1 MAGRVPT
8 EFHGYSKSM
17 LTITDL
23 SLQRG
28 GVWLLENVNLTVQ
41 PGQRV
46 AIVGANGAGKSSLFK
61 LLLGQL
67 APEQGSVS
75 LPGGCRIAHMAQEVE
90 ASSRSARDFIL
101 DGDFE
106 LRRLERELAAA
117 EARSDD
123 HAIAHVHGELDLH
136 EAWSASR
143 RAEALLRGLGF
154 ADSDA
159 ERPVSA
165 FSGGWR
171 IRLNLAQA
179 LMRPSDLLLL
189 DEPTNHLDLD
199 ACLWLENWLRR
210 YPGTLLFISHDRDF
224 MDRVATHLVHFDQK
238 KLVLYTGNYSA
249 FEVQRSERLAQQQAG
264 FERQQARIAEIQRFI
279 DRFKAKATKAKQA
292 QSRVKALERMEQ
304 IAPAHIDSPFSFT
317 FPMADKVSNPL
328 LSVRDGKAGHGESV
342 VLSGLNLTLLPG
354 SRIGLLGPNGAGK
367 STLMDALRGKGTL
380 LAGERTCGE
389 HLAIKYFAQH
399 QLESLDLDASPFLH
413 LQRLAPKASEQS
425 VRNFLGGFD
434 FHGDEAL
441 SPIRSF
447 SGGEKARVALAVIAW
462 QKPNLLLLD
471 EPTNHLDLEMRQALT
486 MALQNFE
493 GAIVVVSHDRHLL
506 RNTVDEF
513 WLVNDGHVVE
523 YQGDLE
529 DYESW
534 LADRR
539 KDDAEPPKRQ
549 LGSVAGSADAASAQ
563 ADTAVGES
571 ADDRKARKRAEA
583 ALRQKLSPY
592 RKQQATLEKQM
603 ETLHETLNDLES
615 ELADPALYSDESK
628 GRLKDLLGKQ
638 SAAKGQLEEF
648 EAQWLEVSET
658 VETME
663 DELAG
668 Q

>member
-1 MAGRVPT
+1 
-8 EFHGYSKSM
+8 M

-46 AIVGANGAGKSSLFK
+46 AIVGANGAGKSSLFQ

-67 APEQGSVS
+67 APEQGSVA
-75 LPGGCRIAHMAQEVE
+75 LPGGCRIAHMAQEVA
-90 ASSRSARDFIL
+90 ASSRSARDFVL
-101 DGDFE
+101 DGDTE
-106 LRRLERELAAA
+106 LRRMERALA
-117 EARSDD
+117 EAEAGGDD
-123 HAIAHVHGELDLH
+123 HAIARLHGELDIH
-136 EAWSASR
+136 EAWSAPR
-143 RAEALLRGLGF
+143 RAETLLRGLGF

-199 ACLWLENWLRR
+199 ACLWLENWLRK

-238 KLVLYTGNYSA
+238 QLVLYTGNYSA
-249 FEVQRSERLAQQQAG
+249 FERQRAERLAQQQAS

-279 DRFKAKATKAKQA
+279 DRFKAKATKARQA
-292 QSRVKALERMEQ
+292 QSRVKALERMEK
-304 IAPAHIDSPFSFT
+304 IAPAHVDSPFSFE
-317 FPMADKVSNPL
+317 FPVADKVSNPL
-328 LSVRDGKAGHGESV
+328 LSIRHGVAGHGDV
-342 VLSGLNLTLLPG
+342 PILKNINVTLLPG
-354 SRIGLLGPNGAGK
+354 TRVGLLGPNGAGK
-367 STLMDALRGKGTL
+367 STFMDALRGTGTL
-380 LAGERTCGE
+380 LSGERTCGE
-389 HLAIKYFAQH
+389 HLAIGYFAQH

-413 LQRLAPKASEQS
+413 LQRLAPTASEQK
-425 VRNFLGGFD
+425 VRDFLGGFD

-441 SPIRSF
+441 APIRSF

-486 MALQNFE
+486 MALQNFD

-513 WLVNDGHVVE
+513 WLVCDGAVGE
-523 YQGDLE
+523 YEGDLE
-529 DYESW
+529 DYERW
-534 LADRR
+534 LAERR
-539 KDDAEPPKRQ
+539 KDEESPPRREVVGGQEK
-549 LGSVAGSADAASAQ
+549 SVNTAGPATLTAD
-563 ADTAVGES
+563 E
-571 ADDRKARKRAEA
+571 RKARKRQEAE
-583 ALRQKLSPY
+583 LRQKLSPW
-592 RKQQATLEKQM
+592 RKKQGTLEIRM
-603 ETLHETLNDLES
+603 EQLQQKLATVEQN
-615 ELADPALYSDESK
+615 LADPGLYDDQQK
-628 GRLKDLLGKQ
+628 VRLKELL
-638 SAAKGQLEEF
+638 AGQAELKRELEDV
-648 EAQWLEVSET
+648 EAEWLEVSET
-658 VETME
+658 VESLE
-663 DELAG
+663 AELAG
-668 Q
+668 

>member
-1 MAGRVPT
+1 
-8 EFHGYSKSM
+8 M

-67 APEQGSVS
+67 AAEQGGVS

-90 ASSRSARDFIL
+90 ASARSARDFIL

-106 LRRLERELAAA
+106 LRRLERELAEA
-117 EARSDD
+117 EARGDD
-123 HAIAHVHGELDLH
+123 HAIAHAHGELDLH
-136 EAWSASR
+136 EAWSAFW
-143 RAEALLRGLGF
+143 RAEVLLRGLGF

-210 YPGTLLFISHDRDF
+210 YSGTLLFISHDRDF

-279 DRFKAKATKAKQA
+279 DRFKAKATKARQA
-292 QSRVKALERMEQ
+292 QSRVKSLERMEK
-304 IAPAHIDSPFSFT
+304 IAPAHIDSPFSFE

-328 LSVRDGKAGHGESV
+328 LSIRHGQAGHGDTK
-342 VLSGLNLTLLPG
+342 VLSNINLTLLPG

-367 STLMDALRGKGTL
+367 STLMDALLGQGEQGTASTL
-380 LAGERTCGE
+380 LSGERTCGE
-389 HLAIKYFAQH
+389 HLAIGYFAQH

-513 WLVNDGHVVE
+513 WLVNDGRVVE

-529 DYESW
+529 DYEGW

-539 KDDAEPPKRQ
+539 KDDTEAPKRQ
-549 LGSVAGSADAASAQ
+549 SAGTMNPGGIAGAEPDA
-563 ADTAVGES
+563 AVGES

-592 RKQQATLEKQM
+592 RKRQTALEKQM
-603 ETLHETLNDLES
+603 DSLNEVLSNLEA
-615 ELADPALYSDESK
+615 ELADPAVYSDASK
-628 GRLKDLLGKQ
+628 ARLKELLAKQ
-638 SAAKGQLEEF
+638 SDAKGKLEDT
-648 EAQWLEVSET
+648 EAEWLEVSET
-658 VETME
+658 VEAME
-663 DELAG
+663 EELG
-668 Q
+668 G

>member
-1 MAGRVPT
+1 
-8 EFHGYSKSM
+8 M

-46 AIVGANGAGKSSLFK
+46 AIVGANGAGKSSLFQ

-67 APEQGSVS
+67 APEQGSVA
-75 LPGGCRIAHMAQEVE
+75 LPGGCRIAHMAQEVA
-90 ASSRSARDFIL
+90 ASSRSARDFVL
-101 DGDFE
+101 DGDTE
-106 LRRLERELAAA
+106 LRRMERALAEA
-117 EARSDD
+117 EARGDD
-123 HAIAHVHGELDLH
+123 HAIARLHGELDIH
-136 EAWSASR
+136 EAWSAPR
-143 RAEALLRGLGF
+143 RAETLLRGLGF

-199 ACLWLENWLRR
+199 ACLWLENWLGK

-238 KLVLYTGNYSA
+238 QLVLYTGNYSA
-249 FEVQRSERLAQQQAG
+249 FERQRSERLAQQQAS

-279 DRFKAKATKAKQA
+279 DRFKAKATKARQA
-292 QSRVKALERMEQ
+292 QSRVKALERMEK
-304 IAPAHIDSPFSFT
+304 IAPAHVDSPFSFE
-317 FPMADKVSNPL
+317 FPVADKVSNPL
-328 LSVRDGKAGHGESV
+328 LSIRHGVAGHGDV
-342 VLSGLNLTLLPG
+342 PILKNINVTLLPG
-354 SRIGLLGPNGAGK
+354 TRVGLLGPNGAGK
-367 STLMDALRGKGTL
+367 STFMDALRGTGTL
-380 LAGERTCGE
+380 LSGERTCGE
-389 HLAIKYFAQH
+389 HLAIGYFAQH

-413 LQRLAPKASEQS
+413 LQRLAPTASEQK
-425 VRNFLGGFD
+425 VRDFLGGFD
-434 FHGDEAL
+434 FHGNEAL

-486 MALQNFE
+486 MALQNFD

-513 WLVNDGHVVE
+513 WLVCDGAVGE
-523 YQGDLE
+523 YEGDLE
-529 DYESW
+529 DYERW

-539 KDDAEPPKRQ
+539 KDEESPPRREVAEGQEK
-549 LGSVAGSADAASAQ
+549 SANTAGAATLTAD
-563 ADTAVGES
+563 E
-571 ADDRKARKRAEA
+571 RKARKRQEAE
-583 ALRQKLSPY
+583 LRQKLSPW
-592 RKQQATLEKQM
+592 RKKQGALEARMEQLQQKLATVE
-603 ETLHETLNDLES
+603 HN
-615 ELADPALYSDESK
+615 LADPGLYDDQQK
-628 GRLKDLLGKQ
+628 LRLKELLAEQTELKRE
-638 SAAKGQLEEF
+638 LDDV
-648 EAQWLEVSET
+648 EAEWLEVSET
-658 VETME
+658 VENLE
-663 DELAG
+663 AELAG
-668 Q
+668 

>member
-1 MAGRVPT
+1 
-8 EFHGYSKSM
+8 M
-17 LTITDL
+17 LTISDL

-46 AIVGANGAGKSSLFK
+46 AMVGANGAGKSSLFQ

-67 APEQGSVS
+67 GAEQGGVS
-75 LPGGCRIAHMAQEVE
+75 LPGGCRIAHMAQEVA
-90 ASSRSARDFIL
+90 ASSRTARDFVL
-101 DGDFE
+101 DGDLE
-106 LRRLERELAAA
+106 LRRLEQALAEA
-117 EARSDD
+117 EARGDD
-123 HAIAHVHGELDLH
+123 DAVARLHGELDIH
-136 EAWSASR
+136 ESWSAPR

-199 ACLWLENWLRR
+199 ACFWLETWLRK

-238 KLVLYTGNYSA
+238 QLVLYTGNYSS
-249 FEVQRSERLAQQQAG
+249 FERQRAERLAQQQAG
-264 FERQQARIAEIQRFI
+264 YERQQARIAEIQRFI
-279 DRFKAKATKAKQA
+279 DRFKAKATKARQA
-292 QSRVKALERMEQ
+292 QSRVKALERMEK
-304 IAPAHIDSPFSFT
+304 IAPAHVDSPFSFE
-317 FPMADKVSNPL
+317 FPVADKVSSPL
-328 LSVRDGKAGHGESV
+328 LSIRNGVAGHGDV
-342 VLSGLNLTLLPG
+342 AVLHGVNVTLMPG

-367 STLMDALRGKGTL
+367 STFMDALRGTGTL
-380 LAGERTCGE
+380 LSGERTCGE
-389 HLAIKYFAQH
+389 HLAIGYFAQH

-413 LQRLAPKASEQS
+413 LQRLAPTASEQK
-425 VRNFLGGFD
+425 VRDFLGGFD
-434 FHGDEAL
+434 FHGDEAMA
-441 SPIRSF
+441 PIRSF

-486 MALQNFE
+486 MALQNFD

-513 WLVNDGHVVE
+513 WLVSDGAVRE
-523 YQGDLE
+523 YDGDLE
-529 DYESW
+529 DYERW

-539 KDDAEPPKRQ
+539 KDDDSPPRRDVAEAPGRQ
-549 LGSVAGSADAASAQ
+549 TADAGAGTL
-563 ADTAVGES
+563 TAEE
-571 ADDRKARKRAEA
+571 RKARKRQEAE
-583 ALRQKLSPY
+583 LRQKLSPW
-592 RKQQATLEKQM
+592 RKKQAALEAKMEQLQQKLGAVEHSLSDPEMYSDGQKLQLKAMLAEQTELKRELEAA
-603 ETLHETLNDLES
+603 EAEWLDVSEAVENLEA
-615 ELADPALYSDESK
+615 ELAD
-628 GRLKDLLGKQ
+628 
-638 SAAKGQLEEF
+638 
-648 EAQWLEVSET
+648 
-658 VETME
+658 
-663 DELAG
+663 
-668 Q
+668 

>member
-1 MAGRVPT
+1 M
-8 EFHGYSKSM
+8 
-17 LTITDL
+17 
-23 SLQRG
+23 
-28 GVWLLENVNLTVQ
+28 LENVNLTVQ

-67 APEQGSVS
+67 TAEQGGVS

-90 ASSRSARDFIL
+90 ASARSARDFIL

-106 LRRLERELAAA
+106 LRRLERELAEA
-117 EARSDD
+117 EARGDD
-123 HAIAHVHGELDLH
+123 HAIAHAHGELDLH
-136 EAWSASR
+136 EAWSAPR

-210 YPGTLLFISHDRDF
+210 YSGTLLFISHDRDF

-292 QSRVKALERMEQ
+292 QSRVKALERMER
-304 IAPAHIDSPFSFT
+304 IAPAHVDSPFGFD

-328 LSVRDGKAGHGESV
+328 LSIRHGVAGHGDTAILRNINV
-342 VLSGLNLTLLPG
+342 TLLPG

-367 STLMDALRGKGTL
+367 STFMDALRGTGTL

-389 HLAIKYFAQH
+389 HLAIGYFAQH

-413 LQRLAPKASEQS
+413 LQRLAPRASEQQ

-447 SGGEKARVALAVIAW
+447 SGGEKARVALAIIAW

-486 MALQNFE
+486 MALQNFD

-506 RNTVDEF
+506 RNTVDQF
-513 WLVNDGHVVE
+513 WLVSDGAVQE
-523 YQGDLE
+523 YDGDLE
-529 DYESW
+529 DYERW
-534 LADRR
+534 LAERR
-539 KDDAEPPKRQ
+539 KDDDEPPKREVVEQ
-549 LGSVAGSADAASAQ
+549 AAENKVATGATALTAD
-563 ADTAVGES
+563 E
-571 ADDRKARKRAEA
+571 RKARKRQEAE
-583 ALRQKLSPY
+583 LRQKLSPW
-592 RKQQATLEKQM
+592 RKKQGNLETRMEQLQQ
-603 ETLHETLNDLES
+603 
-615 ELADPALYSDESK
+615 ELAGVEQELSDPAIYDDSAK
-628 GRLKDLLGKQ
+628 VKLKELLAQQTGLKRE
-638 SAAKGQLEEF
+638 LDDV
-648 EAQWLEVSET
+648 EAEWLEVSET
-658 VETME
+658 VENLE
-663 DELAG
+663 AELAG
-668 Q
+668 

>member
-1 MAGRVPT
+1 
-8 EFHGYSKSM
+8 M

-46 AIVGANGAGKSSLFK
+46 AIVGANGAGKSSLFQ

-67 APEQGSVS
+67 APEQGSVA
-75 LPGGCRIAHMAQEVE
+75 LPGGCRIAHMAQEVA
-90 ASSRSARDFIL
+90 ASSRSARDFVL
-101 DGDFE
+101 DGDTE
-106 LRRLERELAAA
+106 LRRMERALA
-117 EARSDD
+117 EAEAGGDD
-123 HAIAHVHGELDLH
+123 HAIARLHGELDIH
-136 EAWSASR
+136 EAWSAPR
-143 RAEALLRGLGF
+143 RAETLLRGLGF

-199 ACLWLENWLRR
+199 ACLWLENWLRK

-238 KLVLYTGNYSA
+238 QLVLYTGNYSA
-249 FEVQRSERLAQQQAG
+249 FERQRAERLAQQQAS

-279 DRFKAKATKAKQA
+279 DRFKAKATKARQA
-292 QSRVKALERMEQ
+292 QSRVKALERMEK
-304 IAPAHIDSPFSFT
+304 IAPAHVDSPFSFE
-317 FPMADKVSNPL
+317 FPVADKVSNPL
-328 LSVRDGKAGHGESV
+328 LSIRHGVAGHGDV
-342 VLSGLNLTLLPG
+342 PILKNINVTLLPG
-354 SRIGLLGPNGAGK
+354 TRVGLLGPNGAGK
-367 STLMDALRGKGTL
+367 STFMDALRGTGTL
-380 LAGERTCGE
+380 LSGERTCGE
-389 HLAIKYFAQH
+389 HLAIGYFAQH

-413 LQRLAPKASEQS
+413 LQRLAPTASEQK
-425 VRNFLGGFD
+425 VRDFLGGFD

-441 SPIRSF
+441 APIRSF

-486 MALQNFE
+486 MALQNFD

-513 WLVNDGHVVE
+513 WLVCDGAVGE
-523 YQGDLE
+523 YEGDLE
-529 DYESW
+529 DYERW
-534 LADRR
+534 LAERR
-539 KDDAEPPKRQ
+539 KDEESPPRREVVGGQEK
-549 LGSVAGSADAASAQ
+549 SVNTAGPATLTAD
-563 ADTAVGES
+563 E
-571 ADDRKARKRAEA
+571 RKARKRQEAE
-583 ALRQKLSPY
+583 LRQKLSPW
-592 RKQQATLEKQM
+592 RKKQGTLEIRM
-603 ETLHETLNDLES
+603 EQLQQKLATVEQN
-615 ELADPALYSDESK
+615 LADPGLYDDQQK
-628 GRLKDLLGKQ
+628 VRLKELLAEQAELKRE
-638 SAAKGQLEEF
+638 LEDV
-648 EAQWLEVSET
+648 EAEWLEVSET
-658 VETME
+658 VESLE
-663 DELAG
+663 AELAG
-668 Q
+668 

>member
-1 MAGRVPT
+1 
-8 EFHGYSKSM
+8 M

-28 GVWLLENVNLTVQ
+28 GVWLLENVSLTVQ

-46 AIVGANGAGKSSLFK
+46 AIVGANGAGKSSLFQ

-67 APEQGSVS
+67 APEQGAVS
-75 LPGGCRIAHMAQEVE
+75 LPGGCRIAHMAQEVA
-90 ASSRSARDFIL
+90 ASSRSARDFVL

-106 LRRLERELAAA
+106 LRRMERELADA

-123 HAIAHVHGELDLH
+123 HAIARLHGELDIH

-154 ADSDA
+154 VDSDA

-199 ACLWLENWLRR
+199 ACLWLENWLRK

-238 KLVLYTGNYSA
+238 KLALYTGNYSA
-249 FEVQRSERLAQQQAG
+249 FEVQRSERLAQQQSS

-279 DRFKAKATKAKQA
+279 DRFKAKATKARQA
-292 QSRVKALERMEQ
+292 QSRVKALERMER
-304 IAPAHIDSPFSFT
+304 IAPAHVDSPFSFE
-317 FPMADKVSNPL
+317 FPVADKVSNPL
-328 LSVRDGKAGHGESV
+328 LSIRNGAAGHGETII
-342 VLSGLNLTLLPG
+342 LNNINITLLPG

-367 STLMDALRGKGTL
+367 STFMDALRGTGTL

-389 HLAIKYFAQH
+389 HLAIGYFAQH

-413 LQRLAPKASEQS
+413 LQRLAPGASEQK

-486 MALQNFE
+486 MALQNFD
-493 GAIVVVSHDRHLL
+493 GALVVVSHDRHLL

-513 WLVNDGHVVE
+513 WLVSDGTVRE
-523 YQGDLE
+523 YDGDLE
-529 DYESW
+529 DYERW

-539 KDDAEPPKRQ
+539 KDDDEPPRRQ
-549 LGSVAGSADAASAQ
+549 VEGDSGSDKAASGSAALT
-563 ADTAVGES
+563 ADE
-571 ADDRKARKRAEA
+571 RKARKRQEAEV
-583 ALRQKLSPY
+583 RQKLSPW
-592 RKQQATLEKQM
+592 RKKQGALELRMEKLQQALGKVEAS
-603 ETLHETLNDLES
+603 LG
-615 ELADPALYSDESK
+615 DPDVYDDSAK
-628 GRLKDLLGKQ
+628 VRLKELLGQQTELKRE
-638 SAAKGQLEEF
+638 LEDVES
-648 EAQWLEVSET
+648 QWLDVSET
-658 VETME
+658 VESLE
-663 DELAG
+663 AELSG
-668 Q
+668 

>member
-1 MAGRVPT
+1 
-8 EFHGYSKSM
+8 M

-46 AIVGANGAGKSSLFK
+46 AIVGANGAGKSSLFQ

-67 APEQGSVS
+67 APEQGSVA
-75 LPGGCRIAHMAQEVE
+75 LPGGCRIAHMAQEVA
-90 ASSRSARDFIL
+90 ASSRSARDFVL
-101 DGDFE
+101 DGDTE
-106 LRRLERELAAA
+106 LRRMERALA
-117 EARSDD
+117 EAEAGGDD
-123 HAIAHVHGELDLH
+123 HAIARLHGELDIH
-136 EAWSASR
+136 EAWSAPR
-143 RAEALLRGLGF
+143 RAETLLRGLGF

-199 ACLWLENWLRR
+199 ACLWLENWLRK

-238 KLVLYTGNYSA
+238 QLVLYTGNYSA
-249 FEVQRSERLAQQQAG
+249 FERQRAERLAQQQAS

-279 DRFKAKATKAKQA
+279 DRFKAKATKARQA
-292 QSRVKALERMEQ
+292 QSRVKALERMEK
-304 IAPAHIDSPFSFT
+304 IAPAHVDSPFSFE
-317 FPMADKVSNPL
+317 FPVADKVSNPL
-328 LSVRDGKAGHGESV
+328 LSIRHGVAGHGDV
-342 VLSGLNLTLLPG
+342 PILKNINVTLLPG
-354 SRIGLLGPNGAGK
+354 TRVGLLGPNGAGK
-367 STLMDALRGKGTL
+367 STFMDALRGTGTL
-380 LAGERTCGE
+380 LSGERTCGE
-389 HLAIKYFAQH
+389 HLAIGYFAQH

-413 LQRLAPKASEQS
+413 LQRLAPTASEQK
-425 VRNFLGGFD
+425 VRDFLGGFD

-441 SPIRSF
+441 APIRSF

-486 MALQNFE
+486 MALQNFD

-513 WLVNDGHVVE
+513 WLVCDGAVGE
-523 YQGDLE
+523 YEGDLE
-529 DYESW
+529 DYERW
-534 LADRR
+534 LAERR
-539 KDDAEPPKRQ
+539 KDEESPPRREVVGGQEK
-549 LGSVAGSADAASAQ
+549 SVNTAGPATLTAD
-563 ADTAVGES
+563 E
-571 ADDRKARKRAEA
+571 RKARKRQEAE
-583 ALRQKLSPY
+583 LRQKLSPW
-592 RKQQATLEKQM
+592 RKKQGTLEIRM
-603 ETLHETLNDLES
+603 EQLQQKLATVEQN
-615 ELADPALYSDESK
+615 LADPGLYDDQQK
-628 GRLKDLLGKQ
+628 VRLKGLLAEQAELKRE
-638 SAAKGQLEEF
+638 LEGI
-648 EAQWLEVSET
+648 EAEWLEVSET
-658 VETME
+658 VESLE
-663 DELAG
+663 AELAG
-668 Q
+668 

>member
-1 MAGRVPT
+1 M
-8 EFHGYSKSM
+8 
-17 LTITDL
+17 
-23 SLQRG
+23 
-28 GVWLLENVNLTVQ
+28 LENVNLTVQ

-67 APEQGSVS
+67 AAEQGGVS

-90 ASSRSARDFIL
+90 ASARSARDFIL

-106 LRRLERELAAA
+106 LRRLERELAEA
-117 EARSDD
+117 EARGDD
-123 HAIAHVHGELDLH
+123 NAIAHAHGELDLH
-136 EAWSASR
+136 EAWSAPR

-210 YPGTLLFISHDRDF
+210 YSGTLLFISHDRDF

-292 QSRVKALERMEQ
+292 QSRVKALERMER
-304 IAPAHIDSPFSFT
+304 IAPAHVDSPFSFE

-328 LSVRDGKAGHGESV
+328 LSIRHGVAGHGDTAILRNINV
-342 VLSGLNLTLLPG
+342 TLLPG

-367 STLMDALRGKGTL
+367 STFMDALRGTGTL

-389 HLAIKYFAQH
+389 HLAIGYFAQH

-413 LQRLAPKASEQS
+413 LQRLAPRASEQQ

-447 SGGEKARVALAVIAW
+447 SGGEKARVALAIIAW

-486 MALQNFE
+486 MALQNFD

-506 RNTVDEF
+506 RNTVDQF
-513 WLVNDGHVVE
+513 WLVSDGAVQE
-523 YQGDLE
+523 YDGDLE
-529 DYESW
+529 DYERW
-534 LADRR
+534 LAERR
-539 KDDAEPPKRQ
+539 KDDDEPPKREVIEQ
-549 LGSVAGSADAASAQ
+549 ATDNKVAAGATALTAD
-563 ADTAVGES
+563 E
-571 ADDRKARKRAEA
+571 RKARKRQEAE
-583 ALRQKLSPY
+583 LRQKLSPW
-592 RKQQATLEKQM
+592 RKKQGNLETRMEQLQQ
-603 ETLHETLNDLES
+603 
-615 ELADPALYSDESK
+615 ELAGVEQQLSDPAIYDDSAK
-628 GRLKDLLGKQ
+628 VKLKELLAQQTGLKRE
-638 SAAKGQLEEF
+638 LDDV
-648 EAQWLEVSET
+648 EAEWLDVSET
-658 VETME
+658 VENLE
-663 DELAG
+663 AELAG
-668 Q
+668 

>member
-1 MAGRVPT
+1 
-8 EFHGYSKSM
+8 M

-46 AIVGANGAGKSSLFK
+46 AIVGANGAGKSSLFQ

-67 APEQGSVS
+67 APEQGSVG
-75 LPGGCRIAHMAQEVE
+75 LPGGCRIAHMAQEVA
-90 ASSRSARDFIL
+90 ASSRSARDFVL
-101 DGDFE
+101 DGDTE
-106 LRRLERELAAA
+106 LRRMERALA
-117 EARSDD
+117 EAEAGGDD
-123 HAIAHVHGELDLH
+123 HAIARLHGELDIH
-136 EAWSASR
+136 EAWSAPR
-143 RAEALLRGLGF
+143 RAETLLRGLGF

-199 ACLWLENWLRR
+199 ACLWLENWLRK

-238 KLVLYTGNYSA
+238 QLVLYTGNYSA
-249 FEVQRSERLAQQQAG
+249 FERQRSERLAQQQAS

-279 DRFKAKATKAKQA
+279 DRFKAKATKARQA
-292 QSRVKALERMEQ
+292 QSRVKALERMEK
-304 IAPAHIDSPFSFT
+304 IAPAHVDSPFSFE
-317 FPMADKVSNPL
+317 FPVADKVSNPL
-328 LSVRDGKAGHGESV
+328 LSIRHGVAGHGDV
-342 VLSGLNLTLLPG
+342 PILKNINVTLLPG
-354 SRIGLLGPNGAGK
+354 TRVGLLGPNGAGK
-367 STLMDALRGKGTL
+367 STFMDALRGTGTL
-380 LAGERTCGE
+380 LSGERTCGE
-389 HLAIKYFAQH
+389 HLAIGYFAQH

-413 LQRLAPKASEQS
+413 LQRLAPTASEQK
-425 VRNFLGGFD
+425 VRDFLGGFD

-441 SPIRSF
+441 APIRSF

-513 WLVNDGHVVE
+513 WLVCDGAVGE
-523 YQGDLE
+523 YEGDLE
-529 DYESW
+529 DYERW
-534 LADRR
+534 LAERR
-539 KDDAEPPKRQ
+539 KDEESPPRREVAEGQEK
-549 LGSVAGSADAASAQ
+549 SVNTAG
-563 ADTAVGES
+563 
-571 ADDRKARKRAEA
+571 
-583 ALRQKLSPY
+583 P
-592 RKQQATLEKQM
+592 ATL
-603 ETLHETLNDLES
+603 
-615 ELADPALYSDESK
+615 
-628 GRLKDLLGKQ
+628 
-638 SAAKGQLEEF
+638 
-648 EAQWLEVSET
+648 
-658 VETME
+658 
-663 DELAG
+663 
-668 Q
+668 

>member
-1 MAGRVPT
+1 
-8 EFHGYSKSM
+8 M

-28 GVWLLENVNLTVQ
+28 GVWLLDSVALTVQ
-41 PGQRV
+41 SGQRV
-46 AIVGANGAGKSSLFK
+46 AIVGANGAGKTSLFQ

-67 APEQGSVS
+67 SPEQGSVS

-90 ASSRSARDFIL
+90 ATARSARDFVL
-101 DGDFE
+101 DGDLD
-106 LRRLERELAAA
+106 LRRLERELQQA
-117 EARSDD
+117 EARGDD
-123 HAIAHVHGELDLH
+123 NAVAHIHGELDVH
-136 EAWSASR
+136 EAWSAGR
-143 RAEALLRGLGF
+143 RAESLLRGLGF
-154 ADSDA
+154 QNGDPD
-159 ERPVSA
+159 RPVSA

-179 LMRPSDLLLL
+179 LMRPADLLLL

-210 YPGTLLFISHDRDF
+210 FEGTLLFISHDRDF
-224 MDRVATHLVHFDQK
+224 MDRVATHVVHFDRR
-238 KLVLYTGNYSA
+238 KLELYTGNYSA
-249 FEVQRSERLAQQQAG
+249 FEVRRSERLAQQQAG

-279 DRFKAKATKAKQA
+279 DRFKAQATKARQA
-292 QSRVKALERMEQ
+292 QSRVKSLERMEK
-304 IAPAHIDSPFSFT
+304 IAPAHIDSPFSFE
-317 FPMADKVSNPL
+317 FPVSDKVSNPL
-328 LSVRDGKAGHGESV
+328 LSIRHGQAGHGETV
-342 VLSGLNLTLLPG
+342 ILDNINLTLLPG

-367 STLMDALRGKGTL
+367 STLMDALLGQGEDGAASTL
-380 LAGERTCGE
+380 LSGERTCGE
-389 HLAIKYFAQH
+389 HLAIGYFAQH

-413 LQRLAPKASEQS
+413 LQRLSPRASEQS

-513 WLVNDGHVVE
+513 WLVNDGRVAE

-529 DYESW
+529 DYERW

-539 KDDAEPPKRQ
+539 KDDAEAPKRQ
-549 LGSVAGSADAASAQ
+549 LTGNGSADASMTASGPE
-563 ADTAVGES
+563 TGVGES
-571 ADDRKARKRAEA
+571 AEDRKVRKRAEA
-583 ALRQKLSPY
+583 ALRQKLSPF
-592 RKQQATLEKQM
+592 RKKQAALEKQM
-603 ETLHETLNDLES
+603 ESLNETLKGLES
-615 ELADPALYSDESK
+615 DLADPDLYGNEAK
-628 GRLKDLLGKQ
+628 AQLKELLGKQ
-638 SAAKGQLEEF
+638 SRAKAQLEDI
-648 EAQWLEVSET
+648 EAQWLDVSET
-658 VETME
+658 VEAME
-663 DELAG
+663 EELAG
-668 Q
+668 

>member
-1 MAGRVPT
+1 M
-8 EFHGYSKSM
+8 
-17 LTITDL
+17 
-23 SLQRG
+23 
-28 GVWLLENVNLTVQ
+28 LENVNLTVQ

-67 APEQGSVS
+67 AAEQGGAS

-90 ASSRSARDFIL
+90 ASARSARDFIL

-106 LRRLERELAAA
+106 LRRLERELAEA
-117 EARSDD
+117 EARGDD
-123 HAIAHVHGELDLH
+123 HAIAHAHGELDLH
-136 EAWSASR
+136 EAWSAPR

-210 YPGTLLFISHDRDF
+210 YSGTLLFISHDRDF

-292 QSRVKALERMEQ
+292 QSRVKALERMER
-304 IAPAHIDSPFSFT
+304 IAPAHVDSPFSFE

-328 LSVRDGKAGHGESV
+328 LSIRHGVAGHGDTAILRNINV
-342 VLSGLNLTLLPG
+342 TLLPG

-367 STLMDALRGKGTL
+367 STFMDALRGTGTL

-389 HLAIKYFAQH
+389 HLAIGYFAQH

-413 LQRLAPKASEQS
+413 LQRLAPRASEQQ

-447 SGGEKARVALAVIAW
+447 SGGEKARVALAIIAW

-486 MALQNFE
+486 MALQNFD

-506 RNTVDEF
+506 RNTVDQF
-513 WLVNDGHVVE
+513 WLVSDGAVQE
-523 YQGDLE
+523 YDGDLE
-529 DYESW
+529 DYERW
-534 LADRR
+534 LAERR
-539 KDDAEPPKRQ
+539 KDDDEPPKREVVEQ
-549 LGSVAGSADAASAQ
+549 AAENKVATGATALTAD
-563 ADTAVGES
+563 E
-571 ADDRKARKRAEA
+571 RKARKRQEAE
-583 ALRQKLSPY
+583 LRQKLSPW
-592 RKQQATLEKQM
+592 RKKQGNLETRMEQLQQ
-603 ETLHETLNDLES
+603 
-615 ELADPALYSDESK
+615 ELAGVEQELSDPAIYDDSAK
-628 GRLKDLLGKQ
+628 VKLKELLAQQTGLKRE
-638 SAAKGQLEEF
+638 LDDV
-648 EAQWLEVSET
+648 EAEWLEVSET
-658 VETME
+658 VENLE
-663 DELAG
+663 AELAG
-668 Q
+668 

>member
-1 MAGRVPT
+1 
-8 EFHGYSKSM
+8 M

-46 AIVGANGAGKSSLFK
+46 AIVGANGAGKSSLFQ

-67 APEQGSVS
+67 APEQGSVA
-75 LPGGCRIAHMAQEVE
+75 LPGGCRIAHMAQEVA
-90 ASSRSARDFIL
+90 ASSRSARDFVL
-101 DGDFE
+101 DGDTE
-106 LRRLERELAAA
+106 LRRMERALA
-117 EARSDD
+117 EAEAGGDD
-123 HAIAHVHGELDLH
+123 HAIARLHGELDIH
-136 EAWSASR
+136 EAWSAPR
-143 RAEALLRGLGF
+143 RAETLLRGLGF

-199 ACLWLENWLRR
+199 ACLWLENWLRK

-238 KLVLYTGNYSA
+238 QLVLYTGNYSA
-249 FEVQRSERLAQQQAG
+249 FERQRAERLAQQQAS

-279 DRFKAKATKAKQA
+279 DRFKAKATKARQA
-292 QSRVKALERMEQ
+292 QSRVKALERMEK
-304 IAPAHIDSPFSFT
+304 IAPAHVDSPFSFE
-317 FPMADKVSNPL
+317 FPVADKVSNPL
-328 LSVRDGKAGHGESV
+328 LSIRHGVAGHGDV
-342 VLSGLNLTLLPG
+342 PILKNINVTLLPG
-354 SRIGLLGPNGAGK
+354 TRVGLLGPNGAGK
-367 STLMDALRGKGTL
+367 STFMDALRGTGTL
-380 LAGERTCGE
+380 LSGERTCGE
-389 HLAIKYFAQH
+389 HLAIGYFAQH

-413 LQRLAPKASEQS
+413 LQRLAPTASEQK
-425 VRNFLGGFD
+425 VRDFLGGFD

-441 SPIRSF
+441 APIRSF

-513 WLVNDGHVVE
+513 WLVCDGAVGE
-523 YQGDLE
+523 YEGDLE
-529 DYESW
+529 DYERW
-534 LADRR
+534 LAERR
-539 KDDAEPPKRQ
+539 KDEESPPRREVAEGQEK
-549 LGSVAGSADAASAQ
+549 SVNTAGAATLTAD
-563 ADTAVGES
+563 E
-571 ADDRKARKRAEA
+571 RKARKRQEAE
-583 ALRQKLSPY
+583 LRQKLSPW
-592 RKQQATLEKQM
+592 RKKQGTLETRM
-603 ETLHETLNDLES
+603 EQLQQKLATMEQN
-615 ELADPALYSDESK
+615 LADPGLYDDQQK
-628 GRLKDLLGKQ
+628 VRLKELLAEQAELKRE
-638 SAAKGQLEEF
+638 LEDV
-648 EAQWLEVSET
+648 EAEWLEVSET
-658 VETME
+658 VESLE
-663 DELAG
+663 AELAG
-668 Q
+668 

>member
-1 MAGRVPT
+1 M
-8 EFHGYSKSM
+8 
-17 LTITDL
+17 
-23 SLQRG
+23 
-28 GVWLLENVNLTVQ
+28 LENVNLTVQ

-67 APEQGSVS
+67 TAEQGGVS

-90 ASSRSARDFIL
+90 ASARSARDFIL

-106 LRRLERELAAA
+106 LRRLERELAEA
-117 EARSDD
+117 EARGDD
-123 HAIAHVHGELDLH
+123 HAIAHAHGELDLH
-136 EAWSASR
+136 EAWSAPR

-210 YPGTLLFISHDRDF
+210 YSGTLLFISHDRDF

-292 QSRVKALERMEQ
+292 QSRVKALERMER
-304 IAPAHIDSPFSFT
+304 IAPAHVDSPFSFE

-328 LSVRDGKAGHGESV
+328 LSIRHGVAGHGDTAILRNINV
-342 VLSGLNLTLLPG
+342 TLLPG

-367 STLMDALRGKGTL
+367 STFMDALRGTGTL

-389 HLAIKYFAQH
+389 HLAIGYFAQH

-413 LQRLAPKASEQS
+413 LQRLAPRASEQQ

-447 SGGEKARVALAVIAW
+447 SGGEKARVALAIIAW

-486 MALQNFE
+486 MALQNFD
-493 GAIVVVSHDRHLL
+493 GAIVVVSHDRHLM
-506 RNTVDEF
+506 RNTVDQF
-513 WLVNDGHVVE
+513 WLVSDGAVQE
-523 YQGDLE
+523 YEGDLE
-529 DYESW
+529 DYERW
-534 LADRR
+534 LAERR
-539 KDDAEPPKRQ
+539 KDDDEPPKREVIEQ
-549 LGSVAGSADAASAQ
+549 ATDNKVAAGATALTAD
-563 ADTAVGES
+563 E
-571 ADDRKARKRAEA
+571 RKARKRQEAE
-583 ALRQKLSPY
+583 LRQKLSPW
-592 RKQQATLEKQM
+592 RKKQGNLETRMEQLQQ
-603 ETLHETLNDLES
+603 
-615 ELADPALYSDESK
+615 ELAGVEQELSDPAIYDDSAK
-628 GRLKDLLGKQ
+628 VKLKELLAQQTGLKRE
-638 SAAKGQLEEF
+638 LDDV
-648 EAQWLEVSET
+648 EAEWLEVSET
-658 VETME
+658 VENLE
-663 DELAG
+663 AELAG
-668 Q
+668 

>member
-1 MAGRVPT
+1 M
-8 EFHGYSKSM
+8 
-17 LTITDL
+17 
-23 SLQRG
+23 
-28 GVWLLENVNLTVQ
+28 LENVNLTVQ

-67 APEQGSVS
+67 TAEQGGVS

-90 ASSRSARDFIL
+90 ASARSARDFIL

-106 LRRLERELAAA
+106 LRRLERELAEA
-117 EARSDD
+117 EARGDD
-123 HAIAHVHGELDLH
+123 HAIAHAHGELDLH
-136 EAWSASR
+136 EAWSAPR

-210 YPGTLLFISHDRDF
+210 YSGTLLFISHDRDF

-292 QSRVKALERMEQ
+292 QSRVKALERMER
-304 IAPAHIDSPFSFT
+304 IAPAHVDSPFSFE

-328 LSVRDGKAGHGESV
+328 LSIRHGVAGHGDTAILRNINV
-342 VLSGLNLTLLPG
+342 TLLPG

-367 STLMDALRGKGTL
+367 STFMDALRGTGTL

-389 HLAIKYFAQH
+389 HLAIGYFAQH

-413 LQRLAPKASEQS
+413 LQRLAPRASEQQ

-447 SGGEKARVALAVIAW
+447 SGGEKARVALAIIAW

-486 MALQNFE
+486 MALQNFD

-506 RNTVDEF
+506 RNTVDQF
-513 WLVNDGHVVE
+513 WLVSDGAVQE
-523 YQGDLE
+523 YDGDLE
-529 DYESW
+529 DYERW
-534 LADRR
+534 LAERR
-539 KDDAEPPKRQ
+539 KDDDEPPKREVVEQ
-549 LGSVAGSADAASAQ
+549 AAENKVATGATALTAD
-563 ADTAVGES
+563 E
-571 ADDRKARKRAEA
+571 RKARKRQEAE
-583 ALRQKLSPY
+583 LRQKLSPW
-592 RKQQATLEKQM
+592 RKKQGNLEARMEQLQQ
-603 ETLHETLNDLES
+603 
-615 ELADPALYSDESK
+615 ELAGVEQQLSDPAIYDDSAK
-628 GRLKDLLGKQ
+628 VKLKELLAQQTGLKRE
-638 SAAKGQLEEF
+638 LDDV
-648 EAQWLEVSET
+648 EAEWLEVSET
-658 VETME
+658 VENLE
-663 DELAG
+663 AELAG
-668 Q
+668 